1 MDERILNHEGE
12 FAFKELTEVLG
23 RDFQGQSFISEGFI
37 FNLCTSG
44 SMKIRL
50 NYSEYEV
57 STKDLLVVTP
67 KQIFSVLHYSP
78 DFEAK
83 VLFISLDFVRHIPV
97 TPDFDWLKNI
107 NSWPYVSL
115 SEEKVKDLVE
125 LYAMIERYNDGAGMS
140 EKIRT
145 SLVLSLLLIVAS
157 TFENS
162 ARVDNL
168 SSSRAES
175 ITRRFFDLLL
185 QHFERERTVAFYAG
199 ELCVTPKY
207 LSGAV
212 KSITHYSVQ
221 TWINEAVLF
230 EAKRALRATD
240 LTVQQI
246 SEKLHFPN
254 ASSFV
259 RFFRTHIGVSP
270 LRYRRMKE
278 E

>member
-1 MDERILNHEGE
+1 MDAI
-12 FAFKELTEVLG
+12 F
-23 RDFQGQSFISEGFI
+23 RDS
-37 FNLCTSG
+37 
-44 SMKIRL
+44 
-50 NYSEYEV
+50 
-57 STKDLLVVTP
+57 
-67 KQIFSVLHYSP
+67 
-78 DFEAK
+78 
-83 VLFISLDFVRHIPV
+83 HIPV

-115 SEEKVKDLVE
+115 SDEKVKDLVE

-185 QHFERERTVAFYAG
+185 QHFERDGTVALYAG